1 MISLASF
8 SARSRQCGPSTR
20 GDTVSKCKLNLRN
33 EILIF
38 SFFAIISHN
47 KFAFP
52 FRSIY
57 TSQIH
62 SKSSPLLSPE
72 ISHISAPKLN
82 SRETWNQS
90 CIFKELRDIDP
101 ENGYL
106 IEIEFMFFASEM
118 LFSFKRFPLPPF
130 RPLHPVKVTFHLLS
144 LNNAKLVQYFVFRLQ
159 TAIK

>member
-8 SARSRQCGPSTR
+8 LARLRQCGPNARS
-20 GDTVSKCKLNLRN
+20 DTPASKCKLNLRN

-38 SFFAIISHN
+38 SFSAIISHN
-47 KFAFP
+47 KFAF
-52 FRSIY
+52 RSVQF
-57 TSQIH
+57 TRVRFSLKEF
-62 SKSSPLLSPE
+62 SVSRSPE

-118 LFSFKRFPLPPF
+118 LFSFKRFPHPPVLRFFVAPF
-130 RPLHPVKVTFHLLS
+130 RSDFSS
-144 LNNAKLVQYFVFRLQ
+144 LVVE
-159 TAIK
+159 

>member
-8 SARSRQCGPSTR
+8 LERSRQCGPCARSV
-20 GDTVSKCKLNLRN
+20 TVSKCKLNLRN

-38 SFFAIISHN
+38 SFSAIISHN

-82 SRETWNQS
+82 SRGTWNQS

-106 IEIEFMFFASEM
+106 IEIEFMFFASESYF
-118 LFSFKRFPLPPF
+118 LLSVSPLPPPSTPF
-130 RPLHPVKVTFHLLS
+130 TVTCHLLS